1 MFYVAINANA
11 NPIARGKI
19 LADAGKNSVLFAE
32 ATSCQLEFKY
42 LAKITGKKEYYQRV
56 RQFTVRLE

>member
-1 MFYVAINANA
+1 VFYAAINTNS

>member
-1 MFYVAINANA
+1 VFYVAINANA
-11 NPIARGKI
+11 SPIASGKI
-19 LADAGKNSVLFAE
+19 LADVGKNSVLFAE

-56 RQFTVRLE
+56 RQFRARLE

>member
-11 NPIARGKI
+11 DPIARGKI

-56 RQFTVRLE
+56 RQFRARLE

>member
-11 NPIARGKI
+11 SPIASGKI

-56 RQFTVRLE
+56 RQFRARLE

>member
-11 NPIARGKI
+11 DPIVRGKI

-56 RQFTVRLE
+56 RQFRARLE